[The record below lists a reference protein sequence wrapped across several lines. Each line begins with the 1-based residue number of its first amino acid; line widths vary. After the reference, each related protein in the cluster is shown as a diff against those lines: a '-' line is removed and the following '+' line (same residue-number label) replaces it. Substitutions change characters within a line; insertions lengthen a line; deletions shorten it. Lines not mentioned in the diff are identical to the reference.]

1 MLNKN
6 HMWYIYSS
14 NSSGRL
20 AELGDAYALGAYVAI
35 HVSSTLTSPTR
46 FATSL
51 GLIDKVVSTV
61 SKSTEFV
68 KSKFVAVIVALKT
81 KCCKVERVCI
91 GFKRLLGH
99 WLVLGTTHQTHTYP
113 LLHIFQQYQ
122 HIFFKINLYAQV
134 GSFCNKCNKCIKVR
148 HLSMQHSHYCIHNL
162 IRNRT
167 L

>member
-1 MLNKN
+1 MTTRVEQKMLSVNFAFVCGQVAK
-6 HMWYIYSS
+6 
-14 NSSGRL
+14 L
-20 AELGDAYALGAYVAI
+20 ANAPALGADGAI
-35 HVSSTLTSPTR
+35 LESSSLSLPTR
-46 FATSL
+46 
-51 GLIDKVVSTV
+51 
-61 SKSTEFV
+61 KSNNSGKNKSVDTICF
-68 KSKFVAVIVALKT
+68 SKFVAVYVALRK
-81 KCCKVERVCI
+81 KCCNVERVCI
-91 GFKRLLGH
+91 EKVRLLGH
-99 WLVLGTTHQTHTYP
+99 WLVLGFTHQINTYP